1 MQYGGYRYGYF
12 SFDWTYLLVII
23 GAVLSMAASA
33 RVNKIFNRY
42 AVSFARCGMTG
53 ADVARRILSL
63 NGIYG
68 VSVCQV
74 PGNLTDHYDPRSRTV
89 NLSESVYGSSSI
101 SAIGVAAHEC
111 GHVIQDAKGYE
122 PLRIRAALVPVAN
135 FGSRLSL
142 PLTRQARQVLQ
153 AAALTYV
160 AGATASVL
168 QLFRLLILFG
178 GHKDHDQ

>member
-89 NLSESVYGSSSI
+89 NLSESVYGSSSM
-101 SAIGVAAHEC
+101 
-111 GHVIQDAKGYE
+111 
-122 PLRIRAALVPVAN
+122 
-135 FGSRLSL
+135 
-142 PLTRQARQVLQ
+142 
-153 AAALTYV
+153 
-160 AGATASVL
+160 
-168 QLFRLLILFG
+168 
-178 GHKDHDQ
+178 